1 MLTKLVKNAKQKKQ
15 GNNELSILP
24 KQEKECVD
32 IHNLLYSKNI
42 NKVRNFMKLQ
52 EQKEKLQSL
61 VDQYNQANEQITM
74 LQASNADLRLQISKQ
89 QGIIEALE
97 SVQKGKK
104 NAKT

>member
-1 MLTKLVKNAKQKKQ
+1 
-15 GNNELSILP
+15 
-24 KQEKECVD
+24 
-32 IHNLLYSKNI
+32 
-42 NKVRNFMKLQ
+42 MKLQ

-97 SVQKGKK
+97 SVKKGKQ

>member
-1 MLTKLVKNAKQKKQ
+1 MRTKLARNGKLLKQE
-15 GNNELSILP
+15 NNELSIQP

-97 SVQKGKK
+97 SVKKGKQ

>member
-1 MLTKLVKNAKQKKQ
+1 
-15 GNNELSILP
+15 
-24 KQEKECVD
+24 
-32 IHNLLYSKNI
+32 
-42 NKVRNFMKLQ
+42 MKLQ
-52 EQKEKLQSL
+52 EQQEKLQSL

>member
-1 MLTKLVKNAKQKKQ
+1 
-15 GNNELSILP
+15 
-24 KQEKECVD
+24 
-32 IHNLLYSKNI
+32 
-42 NKVRNFMKLQ
+42 MKLS

-97 SVQKGKK
+97 SVQKGNK

>member
-1 MLTKLVKNAKQKKQ
+1 
-15 GNNELSILP
+15 
-24 KQEKECVD
+24 
-32 IHNLLYSKNI
+32 
-42 NKVRNFMKLQ
+42 MKLQ

-104 NAKT
+104 NVKT

>member
-1 MLTKLVKNAKQKKQ
+1 
-15 GNNELSILP
+15 
-24 KQEKECVD
+24 
-32 IHNLLYSKNI
+32 
-42 NKVRNFMKLQ
+42 MKLQ

-89 QGIIEALE
+89 QGIIESLE

>member
-1 MLTKLVKNAKQKKQ
+1 MKITKKILKKIIQ
-15 GNNELSILP
+15 E
-24 KQEKECVD
+24 EKEKLSFND
-32 IHNLLYSKNI
+32 YSRDFGSNI
-42 NKVRNFMKLQ
+42 VRQQKLQ

-97 SVQKGKK
+97 SVQKRKK

>member
-1 MLTKLVKNAKQKKQ
+1 M
-15 GNNELSILP
+15 ELI
-24 KQEKECVD
+24 
-32 IHNLLYSKNI
+32 
-42 NKVRNFMKLQ
+42 KLQ
-52 EQKEKLQSL
+52 EQQEKLQSL

>member
-1 MLTKLVKNAKQKKQ
+1 
-15 GNNELSILP
+15 
-24 KQEKECVD
+24 
-32 IHNLLYSKNI
+32 
-42 NKVRNFMKLQ
+42 MKLQ

-89 QGIIEALE
+89 HGIIEALE
-97 SVQKGKK
+97 SVQNGKK